1 MKQTIVT
8 FLLLFTGMA
17 QAQTTVPEMPQKDFS
32 ALPTGLVKDVID
44 GDTVILEI
52 EGKTEKVRLF
62 GIDTP
67 ETKYPD
73 KPSEHYGQMA
83 SLFSR
88 NLLMGEE
95 VWVEEEAK
103 GPKRDR
109 YNRRVLYLYRAPDG
123 LFANLEII
131 RQGYGATYRGGPFQY
146 ADLFKHYENRARTLE
161 KGMWGKTPAKATVSN
176 AGMKKHKTLGTGSV
190 YRTKTGEKYHREGCS
205 SLSKSKS
212 ALSVSQA
219 KSKGLGPCSR
229 CNPPL

>member
-109 YNRRVLYLYRAPDG
+109 YNRRVLYLYRQFGNHSPGVWRDIPGRAVP
-123 LFANLEII
+123 I
-131 RQGYGATYRGGPFQY
+131 RRFIQ
-146 ADLFKHYENRARTLE
+146 TLRE
-161 KGMWGKTPAKATVSN
+161 SRPNSGKRHVGKDS
-176 AGMKKHKTLGTGSV
+176 
-190 YRTKTGEKYHREGCS
+190 REGDGFEC
-205 SLSKSKS
+205 
-212 ALSVSQA
+212 
-219 KSKGLGPCSR
+219 R
-229 CNPPL
+229 HEET